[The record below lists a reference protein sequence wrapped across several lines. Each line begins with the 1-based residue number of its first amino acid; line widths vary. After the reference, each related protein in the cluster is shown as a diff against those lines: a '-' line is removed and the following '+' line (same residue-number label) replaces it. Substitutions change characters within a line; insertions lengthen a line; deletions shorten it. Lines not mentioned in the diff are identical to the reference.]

1 MYKYEL
7 HSHTSECDL
16 FAELSGADYARLY
29 KEAGYDGI
37 VITEHYFNTFFDWHG
52 RELEG
57 KPHEAVIDRWLRG
70 YRSAKAVGDEIGFT
84 VLLGAEVR
92 VADSINDY
100 LVYGLSEEFFYNAPR
115 LNEMKN
121 LDELLSVLPD
131 DALVVHAH
139 PFRNGM
145 TVKDPSNIFGIEA
158 YNAGTDSFR
167 NSLAHQFAEHYGLAK
182 TSGSDVHRMNRFAK
196 GGIETDRRIL
206 TMKDLTDVLRSGEYR
221 LIETY

>member
-16 FAELSGADYARLY
+16 VAELSGADYARLY

-37 VITEHYFNTFFDWHG
+37 VITDHYFNTFFDWYG
-52 RELEG
+52 GELEG

-70 YRSAKAVGDEIGFT
+70 YRSAKAVGDEIGIT

-92 VADSINDY
+92 VSDTINDY
-100 LVYGLSEEFFYNAPR
+100 LVYGLTEEFLYNAPR

-121 LDELLSVLPD
+121 LDELLRHLP
-131 DALVVHAH
+131 
-139 PFRNGM
+139 
-145 TVKDPSNIFGIEA
+145 KEEA
-158 YNAGTDSFR
+158 YNAGTDKFR

-206 TMKDLTDVLRSGEYR
+206 TIKDLTDVLRSGEYR
-221 LIETY
+221 LIESY